1 MRQKGSVGMQAQPD
15 RHDLAAYYF
24 HQGTNFRAYDY
35 MGVHAERIPAGWRY
49 TFRTWAY
56 RAERIEVAGDFNDW
70 GALPMTR
77 ITDGGIWEGTLESER
92 ALTGCR
98 YKFRV
103 ISATGTHLK
112 ADPYAREDEWG
123 MQTASIIPDDTPFAW
138 GDDAWLKHRG
148 LPFASPE
155 GFYPAPMNVYEMHL
169 GSWMTRGGETT
180 KENGG
185 AYLTYREIADEL
197 VPYLRQMG
205 YTHVE
210 LMPITEHP
218 FDGSWGYQVCGYF
231 APTSRFGT
239 PADLRYLVDQLHRN
253 NIGII
258 LDWVPAHFPKDEHGL
273 YCFDGYP
280 MYEYQGHD
288 RMENAGWGTRYFDV
302 GRPEVQTFLISCAL
316 YWLREF
322 HIDGLRTDAVASML
336 YLDYD
341 RKPGEWVPNSYGG
354 NQNLEA
360 VAFFQKLNTT
370 VFAEFPDV
378 LMIAEESTAFAKV
391 TQPVSVGGL
400 GFNFKWNMGW
410 ANDMYDYVQTDP
422 VYRKYKHE
430 KLTFSMMYA
439 FNENYILPVSH
450 DEVVHG
456 KKSLLDKMHGS
467 YEEKF
472 SALRTFLAFQMTHP
486 GKKMLFMGSEYGQFR
501 EWDYENQLEWFMT
514 DYELHRKTQFYVA
527 ALNRF
532 YLDTPALWEIDDSW
546 AGFKWI
552 NPDDRDNNVLSFR
565 RFDRRGGELVVV
577 LNFGPVE
584 RLGYPL
590 WIAGGKP
597 VYTPVFTTDESR
609 FGGSGRALPD
619 CIEAEQAGEGR
630 MLRVDL
636 PPYSALFLTPHASTV
651 TLASRT
657 APR

>member
-1 MRQKGSVGMQAQPD
+1 MQDRQQNNP
-15 RHDLAAYYF
+15 AAYLF
-24 HQGTNFRAYDY
+24 HQGNNSYAYDY
-35 MGVHAERIPAGWRY
+35 LGVHAEQTDVGWRY

-56 RAERIEVAGDFNDW
+56 RAEQVEVAGDFNEW

-77 ITDGGIWEGTLESER
+77 ITEGGIWEVEYDSPES
-92 ALTGCR
+92 LVGCA

-103 ISATGTHLK
+103 ISGAGTYLK

-123 MQTASIIPDDTPFAW
+123 LQTASIIPDDTPFAW
-138 GDDAWLKHRG
+138 GDKTWLKRRG
-148 LPFASPE
+148 IPLASPDS
-155 GFYPAPMNVYEMHL
+155 FYPAPMNVYEMHL

-180 KENGG
+180 RDNGD
-185 AYLTYREIADEL
+185 AYLNYREIADEL

-218 FDGSWGYQVCGYF
+218 FDGSWGYQVSGYF
-231 APTSRFGT
+231 APTSRYGK
-239 PADLRYLVDQLHRN
+239 PADLRYLIDQLHQN

-258 LDWVPAHFPKDEHGL
+258 LDWVPAHFPKDRHGL

-280 MYEYQGHD
+280 MYEYQGQD
-288 RMENAGWGTRYFDV
+288 RMRNDGWGTHYFDV
-302 GRPEVQTFLISCAL
+302 ARPEVQSFLISCAL
-316 YWLREF
+316 YWFREF

-341 RKPGEWVPNSYGG
+341 RRPGEWVPNIHGG

-360 VAFFQKLNTT
+360 IAFFQKLNTT
-370 VFAEFPDV
+370 IFAEFPDV

-391 TQPVSVGGL
+391 TRPVSEGGL

-410 ANDMYDYVQTDP
+410 ANDMFDYVQTDP
-422 VYRKYKHE
+422 FFRRYKHE

-439 FNENYILPVSH
+439 FSENYILPVSH

-456 KKSLLDKMHGS
+456 KKSLLDKMYGS

-472 SALRTFLAFQMTHP
+472 AAMRTFLAFQMTHP
-486 GKKMLFMGSEYGQFR
+486 GKKMLFMGQEYGQFR

-514 DYELHRKTQFYVA
+514 DYAPHKKLQIYVA

-546 AGFKWI
+546 AGFGWLE
-552 NPDDRDNNVLSFR
+552 PDDRDNNVLAFR

-577 LNFGPVE
+577 LNFGPIG
-584 RLGYPL
+584 RMQYPL
-590 WIAGGKP
+590 TIPAGKP
-597 VYTPVFTTDESR
+597 YYATVFSSDEIR
-609 FGGSGRALPD
+609 YGGGANRLAPPIPTERDGDGVILT
-619 CIEAEQAGEGR
+619 
-630 MLRVDL
+630 LDL
-636 PPYSALFLTPHASTV
+636 PPYSATFLVPQASTV
-651 TLASRT
+651 TLPKKSGRTSR
-657 APR
+657 